1 MTHQLLDVATNA
13 NLTNPEGSDNPFA
26 MGEAVVFAFT
36 LNGFRIHARD
46 GDVYDALEMVAD
58 KHLKLGELGI
68 GVLTTGWA
76 SPLGKDGNPDGAPS
90 EHPLRRRVRLVTCVD
105 KAKRMASSM
114 RFADDPD
121 EMLTDE
127 GSATGSL
134 ATALVETVGYL
145 VSQEN

>member
-1 MTHQLLDVATNA
+1 MTTILLEVASNA
-13 NLTNPEGSDNPFA
+13 NLTNPEGGDNPFL

-36 LNGFRIHARD
+36 LNGFRILARD
-46 GDVYDALEMVAD
+46 GDVYDALEMVTD
-58 KHLKLGELGI
+58 NHLKLGELGI

-76 SPLGKDGNPDGAPS
+76 SPLGADGEIGGAPS

-134 ATALVETVGYL
+134 ATALVTAVGFL
-145 VSQEN
+145 VAREN